1 LKLEKKADINI
12 TVAKCDITV
21 CLEKMAEIIG
31 FKFAY
36 QQLDEGTQ
44 RRGWGGVKRE
54 SKLRTTNFSCISGL
68 SKGLNL
74 QNVLG

>member
-44 RRGWGGVKRE
+44 RSGVGG
-54 SKLRTTNFSCISGL
+54 GL
-68 SKGLNL
+68 KEKASLERQILIAFQGLL
-74 QNVLG
+74 KV